1 MRQAWSLNT
10 TRRNGRTQ
18 ALLFAAVTCLFH
30 ALPNWRSCF
39 VAPPWGPSWP
49 SAPKAKEMPFHTAF
63 SKHGGHQQHEHMHCQ
78 IDLVELISAAMG
90 LGSFHHSQTSEGELS
105 CRMPYVLQHWAVLG
119 PKGISRTTPK
129 HPEFKSSRRPHP
141 DPKKTEKVLL
151 VAAGSRSRSKQFRAV
166 LYDICKYF
174 IIYHS
179 SLQPAECEA
188 GWCRLPPSSSGYAL
202 LWHLFF
208 SAAWHLL
215 DPHDPRPETKNFAR
229 PSRRIHAWKMCI
241 LWLSWGL
248 LCVSALMH
256 LPPSHF
262 IHWWSEI
269 CINIYDLRIQTGWTR
284 VEPSPCWRDT
294 LLIGGCIIGLN
305 LCFPL
310 CLEGCSLHFASSRA
324 SRHCKPQ
331 PLQGALYQWLQID
344 QPLAA
349 LHDLCPS
356 WGRSKNKAG
365 WKLQYT
371 GYPSIA
377 KSNHDRMSI
386 AFFEWDLMSASSMVW
401 LWMHDAWCIACAQY
415 HRTKFAPEEQHN
427 TPTQVLFVF
436 SSPYSPV
443 TQNHPQLFD
452 KTLFQSSLSKHL
464 ATTPSALNTLNHWN
478 RFISAS
484 SPAKPPLKS
493 MIYQVLCFSI
503 ISIIKLFY
511 YTDII
516 NQ

>member
-18 ALLFAAVTCLFH
+18 ALPFAAVTCLFH

-129 HPEFKSSRRPHP
+129 HPKFKSSRRPHP

-166 LYDICKYF
+166 LYDICIYF

-188 GWCRLPPSSSGYAL
+188 DWCRLPPSSSGYAL

-229 PSRRIHAWKMCI
+229 PSRRINAWKMCI

-324 SRHCKPQ
+324 SRHWSKSQ
-331 PLQGALYQWLQID
+331 PLQGALYQWHSM
-344 QPLAA
+344 AA
-349 LHDLCPS
+349 NWLPTSCSAAWSLS
-356 WGRSKNKAG
+356 ILVGSKNKAG

-386 AFFEWDLMSASSMVW
+386 AFLNEI
-401 LWMHDAWCIACAQY
+401 LWVPRQWCDCECMMHDALHVPNIIEPNLPQKNSTTHPLKYSSHSLRPIRPSLRITLSCLTR
-415 HRTKFAPEEQHN
+415 H
-427 TPTQVLFVF
+427 F
-436 SSPYSPV
+436 SS
-443 TQNHPQLFD
+443 
-452 KTLFQSSLSKHL
+452 L
-464 ATTPSALNTLNHWN
+464 A
-478 RFISAS
+478 SAS
-484 SPAKPPLKS
+484 TWQQLL
-493 MIYQVLCFSI
+493 QL
-503 ISIIKLFY
+503 
-511 YTDII
+511 
-516 NQ
+516 